1 MKKLMTL
8 AVAAIMVVSALTLTA
23 CGGGGSSDQDLSDS
37 KYVGTWKSVSFEL
50 MDESE
55 SPEEGEE
62 IFMTLNG
69 DGTGTMTGTSEGEE
83 ETSDFTWEPTSNG
96 FKTKGDL
103 KLKFTDDGDKIKATV
118 IGVDM
123 IFEKQ

>member
-62 IFMTLNG
+62 ILMTLNG

>member
-23 CGGGGSSDQDLSDS
+23 CGGGGSSDQNLSDS

>member
-1 MKKLMTL
+1 
-8 AVAAIMVVSALTLTA
+8 MVVSALTLTA